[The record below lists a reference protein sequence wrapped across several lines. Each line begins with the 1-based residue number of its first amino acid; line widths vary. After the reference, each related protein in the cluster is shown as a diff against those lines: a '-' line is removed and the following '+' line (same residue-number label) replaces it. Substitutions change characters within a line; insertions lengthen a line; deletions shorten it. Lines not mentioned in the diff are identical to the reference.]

1 MPIRQ
6 DHPQGTTVLI
16 LGILSFAFCQ
26 LAGPVVWSMGN
37 KALREIDA
45 DPNRYA
51 NRGAVVTGRILGI
64 VASVVLMVAAAFFV
78 LVIVIA
84 ILGEASSSNF
94 DGEPRPPGRVVWV
107 VPAN

>member
-1 MPIRQ
+1 
-6 DHPQGTTVLI
+6 
-16 LGILSFAFCQ
+16 
-26 LAGPVVWSMGN
+26 
-37 KALREIDA
+37 
-45 DPNRYA
+45 
-51 NRGAVVTGRILGI
+51 VVTGRILGI